1 MTDKL
6 ANDCKSSASNQI
18 TLVVNCVHDQIV
30 AKTLELGNRLP
41 APVKSAPTPD
51 VEGKADIVR
60 LI

>member
-1 MTDKL
+1 
-6 ANDCKSSASNQI
+6 
-18 TLVVNCVHDQIV
+18 VHDQIV